1 MNFRNILGK
10 WAAIAIIAVSVWGCA
25 TSLVERKVSLFYDGP
40 KPVNITGASAQEL
53 PEILVA
59 PFTDF
64 RKNKKSFGTYDW
76 GNLSVNYISTPGTVA
91 EAVTRLTIGFLQEA
105 GLKTVNGQWDGEL
118 GTLPGISSEYAIYG
132 VIERLDFSGRGR
144 FYKADKRG
152 IVRLIIKWGDRNAR
166 KVITRMVEVAPD
178 RQDYHILNRSY
189 DHVSRMEGVIRKAIN
204 RAMWEAMS
212 TLFKTSV
219 NSNR

>member
-1 MNFRNILGK
+1 MYCRNTLGK
-10 WAAIAIIAVSVWGCA
+10 WAAIAIIAFSAWGCA
-25 TSLVERKVSLFYDGP
+25 TSLVERKVSLFYEGATP
-40 KPVNITGASAQEL
+40 ANITGASGQES
-53 PEILVA
+53 PKILVA
-59 PFTDF
+59 TFADF
-64 RKNKKSFGTYDW
+64 RKNKRSFGTYDW

-91 EAVTRLTIGFLQEA
+91 EALTRLTIGFLQKA
-105 GLKTVNGQWDGEL
+105 GLKTVNGQWNGEL
-118 GTLPGISSEYAIYG
+118 STLPGIPVEYAIYG
-132 VIERLDFSGRGR
+132 EIERLDFSGRGR
-144 FYKADKRG
+144 FYKADKKG

-178 RQDYHILNRSY
+178 RQDYHILNTSY

-219 NSNR
+219 DINR